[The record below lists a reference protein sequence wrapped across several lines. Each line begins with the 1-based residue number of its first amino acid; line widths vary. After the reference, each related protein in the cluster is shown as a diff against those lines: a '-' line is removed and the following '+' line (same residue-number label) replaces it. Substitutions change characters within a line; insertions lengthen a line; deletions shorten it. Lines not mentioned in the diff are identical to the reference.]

1 MEIKRPGPGFP
12 GFDPLR
18 DTREAGQKKETEFAT
33 KMSATP
39 PSAGQTA
46 SPSGL
51 PGVVSEFRLVD
62 LKNPE
67 RLEQV
72 LRSSIDEMLNKD
84 PRRLSSHQKAVI
96 GDWMQTDPTIRRQL
110 EKYLEK
116 VLQ

>member
-18 DTREAGQKKETEFAT
+18 DARETGQKKETEFANR
-33 KMSATP
+33 MSATP
-39 PSAGQTA
+39 PSSQPAA
-46 SPSGL
+46 APGL
-51 PGVVSEFRLVD
+51 PGVVSEFRLAD

-72 LRSSIDEMLNKD
+72 LRSSIDEMLSKD
-84 PRRLSSHQKAVI
+84 PRRLTSHQKTVI
-96 GDWMQTDPTIRRQL
+96 ADWMQNDPTIRRQL

>member
-18 DTREAGQKKETEFAT
+18 ESRETVQKKETDFANRI
-33 KMSATP
+33 SATP
-39 PSAGQTA
+39 LSTGQTA
-46 SPSGL
+46 SASGL
-51 PGVVSEFRLVD
+51 PGVVSEFRLAD
-62 LKNPE
+62 LKNPQ

-84 PRRLSSHQKAVI
+84 PRRLTSHQKLVI
-96 GDWMQTDPTIRRQL
+96 GDWMQNDPTIRRQI